1 MNMLKRIGAGI
12 VLLIFASLALA
23 DKKEDV
29 ARLMKELKSKDVKT
43 RISAAVAQR
52 VDGGHGKGAI
62 SVPYPRPA
70 ARTPVFS
77 QRRLGFRVA
86 NRDSKGKMGRSSC
99 GALKEGWL
107 MQRCTGDSERS

>member
-1 MNMLKRIGAGI
+1 MAIPHAKPGEVVDVRRPASASPRPGGSAGRR
-12 VLLIFASLALA
+12 AS
-23 DKKEDV
+23 KE
-29 ARLMKELKSKDVKT
+29 
-43 RISAAVAQR
+43 
-52 VDGGHGKGAI
+52 AI

-70 ARTPVFS
+70 ARTPAFS